1 VASSTL
7 LSRAHL
13 AHLVAV
19 LGLVPLPAG
28 AHAIRLSRGDWSM
41 RGGRVHAELT
51 FHRAELGGL
60 VAAEPDDAAADR
72 AMSSRLA
79 EGVRVNASGHPCRAS
94 APQLHQVDGDGT
106 AVELEWRCP
115 PEANRWSV
123 QLPLLADLSIGH
135 THLARVSVQGVVVER
150 IARATSPSFE
160 VEGQPSVL
168 AGVWRFLRLGTEH
181 IFTGYDHLA
190 FLLALLLLG
199 DTFAELVRIVSS
211 FTVAHSVTL
220 ALAALNVVVLPSSLV
235 EPAIAASVVAVAL
248 ENLWALRAGPGRS
261 ERVHAAL
268 RHRWR
273 LTFVFGLV
281 HGFGFASAL
290 RELELPRAALAAG
303 LVSFNLGVELGQLA
317 LVALVIPVLRALA
330 AWRGFEPRGILAVS
344 LGIGA
349 MGLFWLGQRLG
360 GA

>member
-1 VASSTL
+1 
-7 LSRAHL
+7 
-13 AHLVAV
+13 
-19 LGLVPLPAG
+19 LGLLPLPVG

-41 RGGRVHAELT
+41 SGGRVQAELT
-51 FHRAELGGL
+51 FHRAELRAL
-60 VAAEPDDAAADR
+60 VAPDLDDAAAGR
-72 AMSSRLA
+72 ALSAQLA
-79 EGVRVNASGHPCRAS
+79 KGVLVSAAGRACL
-94 APQLHQVDGDGT
+94 PNVRQLHPVDGDGA

-115 PEANRWSV
+115 PEANRWTV
-123 QLPLLADLSIGH
+123 QMPLLADLSVGH

-150 IARATSPSFE
+150 IARGTSPSFE
-160 VEGQPSVL
+160 VKAEPSVL
-168 AGVWRFLRLGTEH
+168 AGAWRFLRLGIEH

-199 DTFAELVRIVSS
+199 GTFAELVRIISS

-220 ALAALNVVVLPSSLV
+220 GLAALNVVVLPSSLV

-248 ENLWALRAGPGRS
+248 ENLWALRGGPGRS
-261 ERVHAAL
+261 ERIRDAL
-268 RHRWR
+268 HHRWR

-281 HGFGFASAL
+281 HGFGFATVL

-303 LVSFNLGVELGQLA
+303 LVSFNLGVELGQLV
-317 LVALVIPVLRALA
+317 LVALAVPVLRALA
-330 AWRGFEPRGILAVS
+330 GLRGFEPRGIRAVS

-360 GA
+360 GT